1 MRKSIDFKFF
11 RTLAAKPDKLELV
24 SGPAL
29 GLQHRMGHGHGGSET
44 EDGEMSLRDCHEGDL
59 IVIRRIQS
67 TGPLRR
73 RLLEM
78 GLNPG
83 TPVRVVKY
91 APLKDPLE
99 CEIKG
104 YHIAL
109 RVSEAGAII
118 VGPLIP

>member
-1 MRKSIDFKFF
+1 MRKSINFKFF
-11 RTLAAKPDKLELV
+11 RALAAKQDKLELV
-24 SGPAL
+24 PGPGL
-29 GLQHRMGHGHGGSET
+29 GHQHRMRHGHGGSEY
-44 EDGEMSLRDCHEGDL
+44 EDGEMSLRDCHEGDV
-59 IVIRRIQS
+59 IVIQRIKS

-83 TPVRVVKY
+83 TPVRVIKY

-109 RVSEAGAII
+109 RVSEAGAVI
-118 VGPLIP
+118 VVPLVP

>member
-1 MRKSIDFKFF
+1 MSASGMIKKCPQKDCE
-11 RTLAAKPDKLELV
+11 KPLCECR
-24 SGPAL
+24 
-29 GLQHRMGHGHGGSET
+29 Q
-44 EDGEMSLRDCHEGDL
+44 GER
-59 IVIRRIQS
+59 IVVRRI
-67 TGPLRR
+67 TGAGPLRR

-83 TPVRVVKY
+83 TSIRVVKY

-109 RVSEAGAII
+109 RVSEAGAVI
-118 VGPLIP
+118 VAALVS